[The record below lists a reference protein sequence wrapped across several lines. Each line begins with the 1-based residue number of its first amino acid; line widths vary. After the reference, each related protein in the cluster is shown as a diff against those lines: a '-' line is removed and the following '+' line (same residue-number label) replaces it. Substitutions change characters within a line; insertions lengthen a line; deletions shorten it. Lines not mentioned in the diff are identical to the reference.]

1 MPSGMPALISPVS
14 RSLIAP
20 VLRSVSLP
28 VRAVLPRPFPDL
40 RSVKSQRFH
49 GGCTSFFLRRICF
62 AGYPLPARF
71 PVWLL
76 ALYRSPGP
84 WTHQDN
90 LSQMNPWFCSLG
102 YGDTFMNVLGIG

>member
-49 GGCTSFFLRRICF
+49 GGCTFFPPADLLCRVSLASQISRVA
-62 AGYPLPARF
+62 AGSLQIARPMDPSRQSLSDESLVLF
-71 PVWLL
+71 SRVW
-76 ALYRSPGP
+76 
-84 WTHQDN
+84 
-90 LSQMNPWFCSLG
+90 
-102 YGDTFMNVLGIG
+102 